1 MQVHKK
7 GESPGGV
14 ILLFF
19 VDFGGVCRRLVV
31 YAVVAEHSFDFLEY
45 FVDAE

>member
-1 MQVHKK
+1 MYTKK
-7 GESPGGV
+7 ESRPVGRFSF
-14 ILLFF
+14 LLIC
-19 VDFGGVCRRLVV
+19 GGVCRRLVV